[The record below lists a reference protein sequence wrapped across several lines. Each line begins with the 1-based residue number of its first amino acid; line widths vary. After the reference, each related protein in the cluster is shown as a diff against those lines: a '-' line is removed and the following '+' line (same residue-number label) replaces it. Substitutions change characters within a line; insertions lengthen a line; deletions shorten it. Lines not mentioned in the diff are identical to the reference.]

1 MTPEKSPIILTP
13 PPPPPPPPPVEK
25 AALAFPWWRKWSTWL
40 ALTATAVGAYCGA
53 SLAAYAM
60 APDAARA
67 AITAGELAWYARG
80 AMVSA
85 GITALIP
92 IATSIRQKT
101 P

>member
-40 ALTATAVGAYCGA
+40 VGIAGLSTVA
-53 SLAAYAM
+53 LAAYSAWPQRLQDLT
-60 APDAARA
+60 PDWAL
-67 AITAGELAWYARG
+67 GVLGLLQLAY
-80 AMVSA
+80 V
-85 GITALIP
+85 LVP
-92 IATSIRQKT
+92 VATSLKQKA